1 MRKIPA
7 FETCFAELIRIPSVS
22 SIDPAHDQGNR
33 AVVER
38 LADYFTDLGLA
49 VEIRPIPGKPDKF
62 NLLATLGGAGEPA
75 ALVLAGHTD
84 TVPFDARG
92 WHTDPFKLTKKA
104 ERYYGLGVADMKGFF
119 PIVLEALARLAG
131 ARLKRPLAVVATADE
146 ESSMAGARALLTE
159 GRPPGRYCVIGEPT
173 GLVPCHM
180 HKGIIV
186 ETVRLTGQSG
196 HSSDPALG
204 QNALEGMHAVI
215 NALLAWRAELQRQYH
230 QHDFKPPTPTMNLGR
245 IRGGDSAN
253 RICAECE
260 LSLDLRILPGM
271 SVAECRQ
278 RLHDTVRGAIAGKDL
293 GLEFSSVFDGTPPM
307 RTARDSEIV
316 RISEKLSGHTARAV
330 AYGTEGPFFNE
341 LGMETVILGPGDI
354 EVAHRPN
361 EYLPIDRIAPMID
374 IVTRLTRHFCEAG

>member
-7 FETCFAELIRIPSVS
+7 FETCFAELIGMPSVS

-38 LADYFTDLGLA
+38 LADYFAGLGLA
-49 VEIRPIPGKPDKF
+49 VEVKPIPGKPDKF

-84 TVPFDARG
+84 TVPFDAEG

-104 ERYYGLGVADMKGFF
+104 DRYYGLGVADMKGFF

-215 NALLAWRAELQRQYH
+215 NALLAWRAELQRQYRN
-230 QHDFKPPTPTMNLGR
+230 HDFKPSAPTMNLGR

-278 RLHDTVRGAIAGKDL
+278 RLHDTVRGAVAGRDL
-293 GLEFSSVFDGTPPM
+293 RLEFSSVFDGTPPM
-307 RTARDSEIV
+307 RTAGDSEIV

-354 EVAHRPN
+354 ELAHRPN

-374 IVTRLTRHFCEAG
+374 IVTRLTRHFCGAG

>member
-7 FETCFAELIRIPSVS
+7 FETCLAELIGIPSVS

-38 LADYFTDLGLA
+38 LADYFAGLGLA
-49 VEIRPIPGKPDKF
+49 VEVKPIPGKPDKF

-84 TVPFDARG
+84 TVPFDAEG

-104 ERYYGLGVADMKGFF
+104 GRYHGLGVADMKGFF
-119 PIVLEALARLAG
+119 PIVLEALAQLAG

-146 ESSMAGARALLTE
+146 ESSMAGARALLAE
-159 GRPPGRYCVIGEPT
+159 GRPLGRYCLIGEPT

-215 NALLAWRAELQRQYH
+215 SALLAWRAELQRQYH
-230 QHDFKPPTPTMNLGR
+230 NHDFKPPAPTMNLGR

-278 RLHDTVRGAIAGKDL
+278 RLHDTVRGAIAGKNL
-293 GLEFSSVFDGTPPM
+293 ELEFSSVFDGTPPM
-307 RTARDSEIV
+307 RTTRDSEIV
-316 RISEKLSGHTARAV
+316 RISEKLSGRAARAV

-341 LGMETVILGPGDI
+341 LGIETVILGPGDI

-374 IVTRLTRHFCEAG
+374 IVTRLTRHFCGAG

>member
-7 FETCFAELIRIPSVS
+7 FETCLAELIGMPSVS

-38 LADYFTDLGLA
+38 LADYFAGLGLLTE
-49 VEIRPIPGKPDKF
+49 VKPIPGRPDKF

-84 TVPFDARG
+84 TVPFDALG

-104 ERYYGLGVADMKGFF
+104 DRYYGLGVADMKGFF

-146 ESSMAGARALLTE
+146 ESSMAGARALLAE
-159 GRPPGRYCVIGEPT
+159 SRPLGRYCVIGEPT

-230 QHDFKPPTPTMNLGR
+230 NHDFKPPAPTMNLGR

-278 RLHDTVRGAIAGKDL
+278 RLHDTVRGAVAGKDL
-293 GLEFSSVFDGTPPM
+293 RLEFSSVFDGTPPM

-316 RISEKLSGHTARAV
+316 RISEKLSGRAARAV

-374 IVTRLTRHFCEAG
+374 IVTRLTRHFCGAG

>member
-1 MRKIPA
+1 
-7 FETCFAELIRIPSVS
+7 
-22 SIDPAHDQGNR
+22 
-33 AVVER
+33 
-38 LADYFTDLGLA
+38 
-49 VEIRPIPGKPDKF
+49 
-62 NLLATLGGAGEPA
+62 
-75 ALVLAGHTD
+75 
-84 TVPFDARG
+84 
-92 WHTDPFKLTKKA
+92 
-104 ERYYGLGVADMKGFF
+104 MKGFF

-146 ESSMAGARALLTE
+146 ESSMAGARALLAE

-204 QNALEGMHAVI
+204 RNALEGMHAVI
-215 NALLAWRAELQRQYH
+215 SALLAWRAELQRQYH
-230 QHDFKPPTPTMNLGR
+230 SNDFKVPAPTMNLGR

-271 SVAECRQ
+271 AVAECRQ
-278 RLHDTVRGAIAGKDL
+278 RLHETVRGAVAGKNL
-293 GLEFSSVFDGTPPM
+293 ELEFSSVFDGTPPM

-316 RISEKLSGHTARAV
+316 RISEELSGQAARAV

-374 IVTRLTRHFCEAG
+374 IVTRLTRHFCGAG

>member
-7 FETCFAELIRIPSVS
+7 FETCFAELIGMPSVS

-38 LADYFTDLGLA
+38 LADYFAGLGLA
-49 VEIRPIPGKPDKF
+49 VEVKPIPGKPDKF

-84 TVPFDARG
+84 TVPFDAEG

-104 ERYYGLGVADMKGFF
+104 DRYYGLGVADMKGFF

-230 QHDFKPPTPTMNLGR
+230 NHDFKPPAPTMNLGR

-293 GLEFSSVFDGTPPM
+293 GLEFSSVFEGTPPM

-316 RISEKLSGHTARAV
+316 RISEKLSGRAARAV

-374 IVTRLTRHFCEAG
+374 IVTRLTRHFCGAG

>member
-7 FETCFAELIRIPSVS
+7 FETCFAELIGMPSVS

-38 LADYFTDLGLA
+38 LADYFAGLGLA
-49 VEIRPIPGKPDKF
+49 VEVKPIPGKPDKF

-84 TVPFDARG
+84 TVPFDAEG

-104 ERYYGLGVADMKGFF
+104 DRYYGLGVADMKGFF

-146 ESSMAGARALLTE
+146 ESSMAGARALLAE
-159 GRPPGRYCVIGEPT
+159 GRPLGRYCVIGEPT

-230 QHDFKPPTPTMNLGR
+230 NHDFKPPAPTMNLGR

-278 RLHDTVRGAIAGKDL
+278 RLHDTVRGAVAGRDL
-293 GLEFSSVFDGTPPM
+293 RLEFSSVFDGTPPM
-307 RTARDSEIV
+307 RTAGDSEIV

-374 IVTRLTRHFCEAG
+374 IVTRLTRHFCGAG

>member
-7 FETCFAELIRIPSVS
+7 FETCLAELIGIPSVS

-230 QHDFKPPTPTMNLGR
+230 QHDFKPPAPTMNLGR

-374 IVTRLTRHFCEAG
+374 IVTRLTRHFCGAG

>member
-7 FETCFAELIRIPSVS
+7 FETCFAELIGMPSVS

-38 LADYFTDLGLA
+38 LADYFAGLGLA
-49 VEIRPIPGKPDKF
+49 VEVKPIPGKPDKF

-84 TVPFDARG
+84 TVPFDAEG

-104 ERYYGLGVADMKGFF
+104 DRYYGLGVADMKGFF

-215 NALLAWRAELQRQYH
+215 NALLAWRAELQRQYRN
-230 QHDFKPPTPTMNLGR
+230 HDFKPSAPTMNLGR

-278 RLHDTVRGAIAGKDL
+278 RLHDTVRGAVAGKDL

-374 IVTRLTRHFCEAG
+374 IVTRLTRHFCGAG

>member
-7 FETCFAELIRIPSVS
+7 FETCLAELIGMPSVS
-22 SIDPAHDQGNR
+22 SIDPAHDQGNQ

-38 LADYFTDLGLA
+38 LADYFTGLGLLT
-49 VEIRPIPGKPDKF
+49 EIRPIPGKPDKF

-104 ERYYGLGVADMKGFF
+104 GRYYGLGVADMKGFF

-146 ESSMAGARALLTE
+146 ESSMAGARALLAE
-159 GRPPGRYCVIGEPT
+159 GGPLGRYCVIGEPT

-230 QHDFKPPTPTMNLGR
+230 NHDFKPPAPTMNLGR

-278 RLHDTVRGAIAGKDL
+278 RLHDTVRGAVAGRNL
-293 GLEFSSVFDGTPPM
+293 GLEFNSAFDGTPPM
-307 RTARDSEIV
+307 RTAGDSEIV
-316 RISEKLSGHTARAV
+316 RITEKLSGHTARAV

-374 IVTRLTRHFCEAG
+374 IVTRLTRHFCGAG

>member
-7 FETCFAELIRIPSVS
+7 FETCFAELIGMPSVS

-38 LADYFTDLGLA
+38 LADYFTGLGLA
-49 VEIRPIPGKPDKF
+49 TEVKPIPGKPDKF

-104 ERYYGLGVADMKGFF
+104 DRYYGLGVADMKGFF

-146 ESSMAGARALLTE
+146 ESSMAGARALLAE
-159 GRPPGRYCVIGEPT
+159 RRPLGRYCVIGEPT

-230 QHDFKPPTPTMNLGR
+230 NHDFKPPAPTMNLGR

-278 RLHDTVRGAIAGKDL
+278 RLHDTVRGAVAGREL
-293 GLEFSSVFDGTPPM
+293 RLEFSSVFDGTPPM

-316 RISEKLSGHTARAV
+316 RVSEKLSGRAARAV

-374 IVTRLTRHFCEAG
+374 IVTRLTRHFCGAG

>member
-7 FETCFAELIRIPSVS
+7 FETCLTELIGMPSVS

-38 LADYFTDLGLA
+38 LADYFAGLGLQTE
-49 VEIRPIPGKPDKF
+49 VKPIPGRPDKF

-84 TVPFDARG
+84 TVPFDAEG

-104 ERYYGLGVADMKGFF
+104 DRYYDLGVADMKGFF

-131 ARLKRPLAVVATADE
+131 ARIKRPLAVVATADE
-146 ESSMAGARALLTE
+146 ESSMAGARALLAE
-159 GRPPGRYCVIGEPT
+159 GQPPGRYCLIGEPT

-215 NALLAWRAELQRQYH
+215 KALLAWRAELQRQYH
-230 QHDFKPPTPTMNLGR
+230 NHDFKPPAPTMNLGR

-278 RLHDTVRGAIAGKDL
+278 RLHDTVRGAVAGKAL
-293 GLEFSSVFDGTPPM
+293 RLEFSSVFDGTPPM

-316 RISEKLSGHTARAV
+316 RISEKLSGRAARAV

-374 IVTRLTRHFCEAG
+374 IVTQLTRHFCGAG

>member
-7 FETCFAELIRIPSVS
+7 FETCLAELIGIPSVS

-38 LADYFTDLGLA
+38 LADYFAGLGLLTE
-49 VEIRPIPGKPDKF
+49 VKPIPGKPDKF

-84 TVPFDARG
+84 TVPFDAEG
-92 WHTDPFKLTKKA
+92 WHTDPFRLTKKA
-104 ERYYGLGVADMKGFF
+104 DRYYGLGVADMKGFF

-146 ESSMAGARALLTE
+146 ESSMAGARALLAQR
-159 GRPPGRYCVIGEPT
+159 RPPGRYCVIGEPT

-230 QHDFKPPTPTMNLGR
+230 NHDFKPPAPTMNLGR

-278 RLHDTVRGAIAGKDL
+278 RLHDTVRGAVAGKAL
-293 GLEFSSVFDGTPPM
+293 RLEFSSVFDGTPPM

-374 IVTRLTRHFCEAG
+374 IVTRLTRHFCGAG

>member
-7 FETCFAELIRIPSVS
+7 FETCFAELIGMPSVS

-38 LADYFTDLGLA
+38 LADYFAGLGLLTE
-49 VEIRPIPGKPDKF
+49 VRPIPGRPDKF
-62 NLLATLGGAGEPA
+62 NLLATLGSAGEPA

-84 TVPFDARG
+84 TVPFDAEG
-92 WHTDPFKLTKKA
+92 WHTDPFKLTKKGD
-104 ERYYGLGVADMKGFF
+104 RYYGLGVADMKGFF

-131 ARLKRPLAVVATADE
+131 ARLKRPLAVLATADE
-146 ESSMAGARALLTE
+146 ESSMAGARALLAE
-159 GRPPGRYCVIGEPT
+159 GRPLGRYCVIGEPT

-215 NALLAWRAELQRQYH
+215 SALLAWRAELQRQYH
-230 QHDFKPPTPTMNLGR
+230 NHDFKPPAPTMNLGR

-271 SVAECRQ
+271 SVTECRQ
-278 RLHDTVRGAIAGKDL
+278 RLHDTVRGAVAGRDL
-293 GLEFSSVFDGTPPM
+293 RLEFSSVFDGTPPM

-374 IVTRLTRHFCEAG
+374 IVTRLTRHFCGAG

>member
-7 FETCFAELIRIPSVS
+7 FETCFAELIGMPSVS

-38 LADYFTDLGLA
+38 LADYFTGLGLLT
-49 VEIRPIPGKPDKF
+49 EIRPIPGRPDKF

-84 TVPFDARG
+84 TVPYDAEG

-104 ERYYGLGVADMKGFF
+104 DRYYGLGVADMKGFF

-131 ARLKRPLAVVATADE
+131 ARLKRPLAVLATADE
-146 ESSMAGARALLTE
+146 ESSMAGARALLAE
-159 GRPPGRYCVIGEPT
+159 GRPLGRYCVIGEPT

-230 QHDFKPPTPTMNLGR
+230 NHDFKPPAPTMNLGR

-278 RLHDTVRGAIAGKDL
+278 RLHDTVRGAVAGKDL

-374 IVTRLTRHFCEAG
+374 IVTRLTRHFCGAG

>member
-7 FETCFAELIRIPSVS
+7 FETCFAELIGMPSVS

-38 LADYFTDLGLA
+38 LADYFAGLGLA
-49 VEIRPIPGKPDKF
+49 VEVKPIPGKPDKF

-84 TVPFDARG
+84 TVPFDAEG

-104 ERYYGLGVADMKGFF
+104 DRYYGLGVADMKGFF

-146 ESSMAGARALLTE
+146 ESSMAGARALLAE
-159 GRPPGRYCVIGEPT
+159 GRPLGRYCVIGEPT

-230 QHDFKPPTPTMNLGR
+230 NHDFKPPAPTMNLGR

-293 GLEFSSVFDGTPPM
+293 GLEFSSVFEGTPPM

-316 RISEKLSGHTARAV
+316 RISEKLSGRAARAV

-374 IVTRLTRHFCEAG
+374 IVTRLTRHFCGAG

>member
-7 FETCFAELIRIPSVS
+7 FETCLAELIGMPSVS

-38 LADYFTDLGLA
+38 LADYFAGLGLQTK
-49 VEIRPIPGKPDKF
+49 VRPIPGKPDKF

-84 TVPFDARG
+84 TVPYDAEG

-104 ERYYGLGVADMKGFF
+104 DRYYGLGVADMKGFF

-146 ESSMAGARALLTE
+146 ESSMAGARALLAE

-215 NALLAWRAELQRQYH
+215 SALLAWRAELQRQYH
-230 QHDFKPPTPTMNLGR
+230 RNDFKVPAPTMNLGR

-271 SVAECRQ
+271 SVAECRE
-278 RLHDTVRGAIAGKDL
+278 RLHDTARGAVAGKDL
-293 GLEFSSVFDGTPPM
+293 RLEFSSGFDGTPPM

-316 RISEKLSGHTARAV
+316 RISEKLSGQAARAV

-374 IVTRLTRHFCEAG
+374 IVTRLTRHFCGAG

>member
-7 FETCFAELIRIPSVS
+7 FETCFAELIGMPSVS

-38 LADYFTDLGLA
+38 LADYFAGLGLA
-49 VEIRPIPGKPDKF
+49 VEVKPIPGKPDKF

-84 TVPFDARG
+84 TVPFDAEG

-104 ERYYGLGVADMKGFF
+104 DRYYGLGVADMKGFF

-146 ESSMAGARALLTE
+146 ESSMAGARALLAE
-159 GRPPGRYCVIGEPT
+159 GRPLGRYCVIGEPT

-230 QHDFKPPTPTMNLGR
+230 NHDFKPPAPTMNLGR

-278 RLHDTVRGAIAGKDL
+278 RLHDTVRGAVAGKDL
-293 GLEFSSVFDGTPPM
+293 RLEFSSVFEGTPPM

-374 IVTRLTRHFCEAG
+374 IVTRLTRHFCGAG

>member
-7 FETCFAELIRIPSVS
+7 FETCFAELIGMPSVS

-38 LADYFTDLGLA
+38 LADYFAGLGLA
-49 VEIRPIPGKPDKF
+49 VEVKPIPGKPDKF

-84 TVPFDARG
+84 TVPFDAEG

-104 ERYYGLGVADMKGFF
+104 DRYYGLGVADMKGFF

-159 GRPPGRYCVIGEPT
+159 GRPLGRYCVIGEPT

-230 QHDFKPPTPTMNLGR
+230 NHDFKPPAPTMNLGR

-278 RLHDTVRGAIAGKDL
+278 RLHDTVRGAVAGKDL
-293 GLEFSSVFDGTPPM
+293 RLEFSSVFDGTPPM

-316 RISEKLSGHTARAV
+316 RISEKLSGRAARAV

-374 IVTRLTRHFCEAG
+374 IVTRLTRHFCGAG